1 MTEEKKQRLSCRK
14 FNFLSALDRKCC
26 VKYYKFLQSMMKLN
40 SSVVYTV
47 IVCCCRVGSSLLD
60 DRNEHITVF

>member
-1 MTEEKKQRLSCRK
+1 
-14 FNFLSALDRKCC
+14 
-26 VKYYKFLQSMMKLN
+26 MMKLN